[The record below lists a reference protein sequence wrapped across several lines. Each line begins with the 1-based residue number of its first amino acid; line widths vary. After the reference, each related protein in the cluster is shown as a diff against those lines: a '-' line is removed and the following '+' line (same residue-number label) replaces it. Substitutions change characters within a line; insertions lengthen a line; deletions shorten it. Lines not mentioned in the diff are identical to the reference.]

1 MYLIF
6 ENVRRVGDVG
16 FNAKTCRIE
25 HSCLQDSRGSIC
37 KYGFITDNWTLE
49 TDRII
54 LTPITLVSAC
64 IHRQWLHLVNPCH
77 KGEEERLN
85 SWARAPQVLKALP
98 ALLTC
103 RDWFRF
109 HSHPMWGFRV
119 SKASVSGGQGCI
131 SSNFASSPPC
141 SGFHQNTRMGSSR
154 HGSAV
159 RNLTRIHEDVGSIPG
174 LDHWVKDPA
183 LPWAVV

>member
-119 SKASVSGGQGCI
+119 SKASVSGGQGCMYI
-131 SSNFASSPPC
+131 IHLCLFPTLQWIPSEYKNGEFPSWLSSKEP
-141 SGFHQNTRMGSSR
+141 
-154 HGSAV
+154 
-159 RNLTRIHEDVGSIPG
+159 D
-174 LDHWVKDPA
+174 KDPRGCGFN
-183 LPWAVV
+183 PWPRSLG